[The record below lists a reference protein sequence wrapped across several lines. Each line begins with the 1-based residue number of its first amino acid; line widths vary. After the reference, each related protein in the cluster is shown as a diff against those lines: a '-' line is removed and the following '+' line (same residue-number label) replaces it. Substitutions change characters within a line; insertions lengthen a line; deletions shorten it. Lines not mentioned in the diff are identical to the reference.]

1 MLSNIQE
8 KAALTK
14 ELALKIDLIL
24 SAHNND
30 GSKLVG
36 ILLDIQEMI
45 PKHYIPE
52 EVAYYLAEKLELKI
66 TGIYDVIS
74 FYSSLHDKP
83 RAKYPIQICSSIV
96 CKVNDSSTVF
106 SMLKELLGIDIN
118 EVTYDGRF
126 TLEKV
131 PCFGACDV
139 APAVRINGKV
149 YGHLNSKEKIV
160 ALLKELV

>member
-1 MLSNIQE
+1 MLSSIQE
-8 KAALTK
+8 KAVLTK
-14 ELALKIDLIL
+14 DLATKIDLIL

-30 GSKLVG
+30 GSELVG
-36 ILLDIQEMI
+36 ILLDIQEII

-52 EVAYYLAEKLELKI
+52 EVAYYLAETLHLKI

-96 CKVNDSSTVF
+96 CKVNGGDTVF
-106 SMLKELLGIDIN
+106 DMLKELLGIDIN

-126 TLEKV
+126 TLESV

-149 YGHLNSKEKIV
+149 YGHLTSREKIIE
-160 ALLKELV
+160 LLNKLV